1 MTMIEQLP
9 VIDRLSPLRRFAGE
23 RLTTGLS
30 DQQIETFASRD
41 PKLLQAIDAAV
52 TYANTIAGQY
62 PQLVDLDEQQQIEQI
77 QQGYLNFYNSDA
89 INPYVAAAAAGPW
102 IVTLKGA
109 VLYDTGGYG
118 MLGLGH
124 APEVILDAMNQPHVM
139 ANIMTPNISQMALMA
154 ALRRE
159 VGHNRSQGC
168 PYRSFL
174 CINSGSE
181 SVSVAARIS
190 DINAKL
196 MTEAGGKHEG
206 KRIVRLALKGAFHG
220 RTDRPAQYSDSSMST
235 YKKYLAS
242 FQQGDNLLTVA
253 ANDCEGLQAAFE
265 YADKEQLFIESM
277 FFEPVMGEGNPG
289 LATTP
294 EFYAL
299 ARRLTEE
306 HGALLLADSIQAGLR
321 TTGNLSI
328 TDYPGFEN
336 LSAPDMETYS
346 KAINGGQYPLSV
358 LALNEKA
365 DHLYQKGLYGNTMT
379 TNPRAMDV
387 AVAVLNNMSDDLRT
401 NIVSAGEQLVAKFTA
416 LQAEMNGA
424 ITAVQGTG
432 LLMSVELSDTYK
444 CYGADSTEEYM
455 RTRGVNVIHGGTNS
469 LRFTP
474 WFGISDEE
482 IDLLVDVTRDA
493 LLNGPRKG

>member
-1 MTMIEQLP
+1 MTMIESFP
-9 VIDRLSPLRRFAGE
+9 AIDRLAPLRCFAGK
-23 RLTTGLS
+23 RLTSGLS
-30 DQQIETFASRD
+30 DQKIQAFATRD

-52 TYANTIAGQY
+52 IYANTIAGQY

-89 INPYVAAAAAGPW
+89 VNPYVAAAAAGPW

-118 MLGLGH
+118 MLGSGH
-124 APEVILDAMNQPHVM
+124 APDAILKAMNQPHVM
-139 ANIMTPNISQMALMA
+139 ANIMTPNISQMKLIT

-159 VGHNRSQGC
+159 VGRNRDHGC
-168 PYRSFL
+168 PFHSFL
-174 CINSGSE
+174 CMNSGSE

-196 MTEAGGKHEG
+196 MTEAGARHEG
-206 KRIVRLALKGAFHG
+206 KPIVRLALKGAFHG
-220 RTDRPAQYSDSSMST
+220 RTDRPAQYSDSSMAA
-235 YKKYLAS
+235 YKKHLAS
-242 FQQGDNLLTVA
+242 FQQGNNLLTIA
-253 ANDCEGLQAAFE
+253 ANDCTALQAAFE
-265 YADKEQLFIESM
+265 HADTENLFIESM

-289 LATTP
+289 LSITA
-294 EFYAL
+294 EFYTL
-299 ARRLTEE
+299 ARQLTEQ

-336 LSAPDMETYS
+336 LPAPDMETWS

-358 LALNEKA
+358 LALSEKA
-365 DHLYQKGLYGNTMT
+365 HHLYQKGLYGNTMT

-387 AVAVLNNMSDDLRT
+387 AVAVLDSMDNDLRT
-401 NIVSAGEQLVAKFTA
+401 NIVSAGKRLMSKFKE
-416 LQAEMNGA
+416 LQKELNGA

-432 LLMSVELSDTYK
+432 LLMSVALSDDYK
-444 CYGADSTEEYM
+444 CYGANSTEEYM

-474 WFGISDEE
+474 WFAISDVE
-482 IDLLVDVTRDA
+482 IDLLIEVTRDA
-493 LLNGPRKG
+493 LLNGPRQC